1 MVTWTDIEPEIE
13 PDPIRE
19 EVWSPPPQRYREE
32 QPPLWEAQTQ
42 TLLPAP
48 FNNPIA
54 LLLLGVVIGVIIM
67 NMRPIIVNPA
77 LK

>member
-1 MVTWTDIEPEIE
+1 MVSWTDLEPEPE
-13 PDPIRE
+13 PIRE
-19 EVWSPPPQRYREE
+19 EVWTPEPQRYRDE
-32 QPPLWEAQTQ
+32 PPPWEAQTQ

-67 NMRPIIVNPA
+67 NMRPIIVNPS

>member
-1 MVTWTDIEPEIE
+1 VWTPPRYRDE
-13 PDPIRE
+13 
-19 EVWSPPPQRYREE
+19 PPP
-32 QPPLWEAQTQ
+32 WEAQTQ